1 METPALTLSL
11 SVLFKQWGIA
21 GMTNHF
27 PNKQCKFA
35 LPLTFPTTCYSAF
48 ATDTGSSTLAYG
60 AVIQSKSELTIYSS
74 VESTDWGEAFV
85 LAVGK

>member
-1 METPALTLSL
+1 
-11 SVLFKQWGIA
+11 
-21 GMTNHF
+21 MTNHF

-35 LPLTFPTTCYSAF
+35 FPLAFPTTCYSAF

-60 AVIQSKSELTIYSS
+60 ARIQSKSELTIYSS
-74 VESTDWGEAFV
+74 VESTDWGTAFV

>member
-1 METPALTLSL
+1 
-11 SVLFKQWGIA
+11 
-21 GMTNHF
+21 MTNHF

-48 ATDTGSSTLAYG
+48 ATDTGSSTPAYG
-60 AVIQSKSELTIYSS
+60 VGIQSKSELTIYSS
-74 VESTDWGEAFV
+74 VEATDWGTAFV